1 MGLGL
6 LLISSIVTSEALAS
20 QVKSPDQLTAQ
31 YFLRS
36 LPAEIFDQTEWPL
49 TENEKNYLVD
59 AGRVKQWFVK
69 ESTPDLLVISSAT
82 PEKSEMRIKIFRNA
96 DNGGVI
102 VVGTDGT
109 LPCMAQFWQFDKY
122 GRVLPLDEEPLV
134 DVSDYFIT
142 MSYLP
147 PSISYSATFCLRD
160 DDRVEAVPSFWNI
173 SGLLEIPMEKR
184 VFLVWNNSVFEKVI
198 EFRSILLDSE
208 KVEADAKASPLVQRP
223 FASGL
228 GGVPHIDTPEQQADN
243 HDAAESD
250 EFFLEDGEENASGS
264 EVVQD
269 KSDDKSDDKS
279 EGTPE
284 K

>member
-6 LLISSIVTSEALAS
+6 LLIASMVTSEALAS
-20 QVKSPDQLTAQ
+20 QVKNPDQLTAQ

-36 LPAEIFDQTEWPL
+36 LPAEVFDQTEWPL

-59 AGRVKQWFVK
+59 IGRVKQWFVK

-184 VFLVWNNSVFEKVI
+184 VFLVWNNSGFEKNI
-198 EFRSILLDSE
+198 EFRSILLNSE
-208 KVEADAKASPLVQRP
+208 KVETDSKASPVVPRP

-243 HDAAESD
+243 HEAAESD
-250 EFFLEDGEENASGS
+250 EFFLEDGEGNASGG
-264 EVVQD
+264 EAAEEEAD
-269 KSDDKSDDKS
+269 KKVPNGQ
-279 EGTPE
+279 E
-284 K
+284 